1 MGLTVI
7 LLNAM
12 AESATP
18 KEIDAWPVL
27 EYPAVRH
34 NLESGDLVF
43 CSGRYFFSGLIQK
56 VTRSVWSHCGIIYK
70 DPTLNRVF
78 VLESEV
84 MIGVRLVPLSKYLK
98 DYHGRRRAYQGRIVI
113 GRVHPVPEAEKIR
126 RAISFGMDELT
137 KPYDNWEILRIL
149 VRTLLGKG
157 RRTRDRKYICSEL
170 VQECF
175 RHAGIVFPYVRR
187 SISPDDIWKDER
199 VLSVCR
205 IL

>member
-1 MGLTVI
+1 
-7 LLNAM
+7 M
-12 AESATP
+12 ADTFTQQQ
-18 KEIDAWPVL
+18 IDELPVL
-27 EYPAVRH
+27 EYGAVRH
-34 NLESGDLVF
+34 NLEAGDLVF
-43 CSGRYFFSGLIQK
+43 CAGRYFFSGLIQK
-56 VTRSVWSHCGIIYK
+56 VTKSVWSHCGIIYK
-70 DPTLNRVF
+70 DPTLNRIF

-84 MIGVRLVPLSKYLK
+84 MIGVRVVPLSKYLK
-98 DYHGRRRAYQGRIVI
+98 DYHGRRRPYRGRIVI
-113 GRVHPVPEAEKIR
+113 GRLHPAVADEKVR

-149 VRTLLGKG
+149 VRILLGMG

-170 VQECF
+170 VQECY
-175 RHAGIVFPYVRR
+175 RHAGVVFPYVRR

>member
-1 MGLTVI
+1 
-7 LLNAM
+7 
-12 AESATP
+12 
-18 KEIDAWPVL
+18 
-27 EYPAVRH
+27 
-34 NLESGDLVF
+34 
-43 CSGRYFFSGLIQK
+43 
-56 VTRSVWSHCGIIYK
+56 
-70 DPTLNRVF
+70 
-78 VLESEV
+78 
-84 MIGVRLVPLSKYLK
+84 
-98 DYHGRRRAYQGRIVI
+98 
-113 GRVHPVPEAEKIR
+113 
-126 RAISFGMDELT
+126 MDELT

>member
-1 MGLTVI
+1 
-7 LLNAM
+7 M
-12 AESATP
+12 ADTFTQQQ
-18 KEIDAWPVL
+18 IDELPVL
-27 EYPAVRH
+27 DYAAVRH

-43 CSGRYFFSGLIQK
+43 CAGRYFFSGLIQK
-56 VTRSVWSHCGIIYK
+56 VTKSVWSHCGIIYK
-70 DPTLNRVF
+70 DPTLNRIF

-84 MIGVRLVPLSKYLK
+84 MIGVRIVPLSKYLK
-98 DYHGRRRAYQGRIVI
+98 DYHGRRRPYRGRIVI
-113 GRVHPVPEAEKIR
+113 GRLHPAVADEKVK

-149 VRTLLGKG
+149 VRILLGMG

-170 VQECF
+170 VQECY

>member
-1 MGLTVI
+1 
-7 LLNAM
+7 M
-12 AESATP
+12 ADTFTQQQ
-18 KEIDAWPVL
+18 IDELPVL
-27 EYPAVRH
+27 DYGAVRH

-43 CSGRYFFSGLIQK
+43 CAGRYFFSGLIQK
-56 VTRSVWSHCGIIYK
+56 VTKSVWSHCGIIYK
-70 DPTLNRVF
+70 DPTLNRIF

-84 MIGVRLVPLSKYLK
+84 MIGVRIVPLSKYLK
-98 DYHGRRRAYQGRIVI
+98 DYHGRRRPYRGRIVI
-113 GRVHPVPEAEKIR
+113 GRLHPAVADEKVK

-149 VRTLLGKG
+149 VRILFGTG

-170 VQECF
+170 VQECY

>member
-1 MGLTVI
+1 
-7 LLNAM
+7 M
-12 AESATP
+12 ADTFTQQQ
-18 KEIDAWPVL
+18 IDELPVL
-27 EYPAVRH
+27 DYGAVRH

-43 CSGRYFFSGLIQK
+43 CAGRYLFSGLIQK
-56 VTRSVWSHCGIIYK
+56 VTKSVWSHCGVIYK
-70 DPTLNRVF
+70 DPTLNRIF

-84 MIGVRLVPLSKYLK
+84 MIGVRIVPLSKYLK
-98 DYHGRRRAYQGRIVI
+98 DYHGRRRPYRGRIVI
-113 GRVHPVPEAEKIR
+113 GRLHPAVADEKVK

-149 VRTLLGKG
+149 VRILFGKG

-170 VQECF
+170 VQECY

>member
-1 MGLTVI
+1 
-7 LLNAM
+7 
-12 AESATP
+12 
-18 KEIDAWPVL
+18 
-27 EYPAVRH
+27 
-34 NLESGDLVF
+34 
-43 CSGRYFFSGLIQK
+43 
-56 VTRSVWSHCGIIYK
+56 
-70 DPTLNRVF
+70 
-78 VLESEV
+78 
-84 MIGVRLVPLSKYLK
+84 
-98 DYHGRRRAYQGRIVI
+98 
-113 GRVHPVPEAEKIR
+113 VHPVPEAEKIR